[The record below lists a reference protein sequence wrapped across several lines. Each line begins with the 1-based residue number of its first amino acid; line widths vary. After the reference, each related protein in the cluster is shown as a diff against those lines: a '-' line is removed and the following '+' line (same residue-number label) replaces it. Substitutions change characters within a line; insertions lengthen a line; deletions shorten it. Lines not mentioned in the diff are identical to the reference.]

1 MKKILCI
8 CRFNS
13 IYIHKMK
20 RLLSVLG
27 AMIFLAPLFSQEYLP
42 TPENLEKFL
51 KTKTL
56 VVLDPNPLNTYDS
69 EIMEAMENEW
79 TLTEFEAIRYDE
91 FEQKRMDPQYSFIKL
106 VNITFEKDE
115 LNAVYKFMNLS
126 LGGDYFSINQMP
138 DIVSVPVAYNNV
150 DEESYNYKLGIIVRF
165 IQNHIKLIYEHPEI
179 ISANIFKYYNNNKGE
194 VKDKKLYLITDEL
207 EPSIN
212 SRARISKIYPYNF
225 TLVTR
230 EDIKDAITNRDD
242 DVVFLHKVGPEGT
255 RLKAR
260 CYKILIGAG
269 DANFYYFDYHMI
281 NDKKPDGFLDDDL
294 KKISK

>member
-1 MKKILCI
+1 
-8 CRFNS
+8 
-13 IYIHKMK
+13 MK
-20 RLLSVLG
+20 RLLSVSG
-27 AMIFLAPLFSQEYLP
+27 VMIFLAPLFSQEYLP

-91 FEQKRMDPQYSFIKL
+91 FEQKRKDPQYSFLKL
-106 VNITFEKDE
+106 VNITFEKDK
-115 LNAVYKFMNLS
+115 LNAVYKFLNLS

-150 DEESYNYKLGIIVRF
+150 DEDSYNYKLGILVRF

-179 ISANIFKYYNNNKGE
+179 ISANIFKHYNDNKGD
-194 VKDKKLYLITDEL
+194 VKEKTLYLITDEL

-230 EDIKDAITNRDD
+230 EDIKDAIANRDN

-255 RLKAR
+255 RLNAR
-260 CYKILIGAG
+260 CYNILIGAG
-269 DANFYYFDYHMI
+269 NANFYYFDYHMI
-281 NDKKPDGFLDDDL
+281 NDKKPDGFLEDDL

>member
-1 MKKILCI
+1 
-8 CRFNS
+8 
-13 IYIHKMK
+13 MK

-27 AMIFLAPLFSQEYLP
+27 TLIFLAPLFSQEYLP

-56 VVLDPNPLNTYDS
+56 VVLDQNPLNTYDS

-79 TLTEFEAIRYDE
+79 TLTEFETIRYDE
-91 FEQKRMDPQYSFIKL
+91 FEQKRKDPQYSFLKM
-106 VNITFEKDE
+106 VNVTFEKDK
-115 LNAVYKFMNLS
+115 LNAVYKFLDLS
-126 LGGDYFSINQMP
+126 LGGDYFNINQMP

-150 DEESYNYKLGIIVRF
+150 DEDSYNYKLGILVRF
-165 IQNHIKLIYEHPEI
+165 IQNHVKLIYEHPEI
-179 ISANIFKYYNNNKGE
+179 ISTNIFKHYNDNKGD
-194 VKDKKLYLITDEL
+194 VKGKTLYLIADEL

-230 EDIKDAITNRDD
+230 DDIKDAITNRDN

-255 RLKAR
+255 RLNAR

-281 NDKKPDGFLDDDL
+281 NDKKPDGFLEDDL

>member
-8 CRFNS
+8 YQFNP
-13 IYIHKMK
+13 INIHKMK

-91 FEQKRMDPQYSFIKL
+91 FEQKRKDPQYSFIKL
-106 VNITFEKDE
+106 MNITFEKDE
-115 LNAVYKFMNLS
+115 LNAVYKFLNLS
-126 LGGDYFSINQMP
+126 LGGDYSSINQMP

-150 DEESYNYKLGIIVRF
+150 DEDSYNYKLGILVRF

-179 ISANIFKYYNNNKGE
+179 ISANIFKYYNKNKGD
-194 VKDKKLYLITDEL
+194 VKDKTLYLITDEL

-212 SRARISKIYPYNF
+212 SKARISKIYPYNF

-230 EDIKDAITNRDD
+230 EDIKDAIANRDN

-255 RLKAR
+255 RLNAR
-260 CYKILIGAG
+260 CYNILIGAG
-269 DANFYYFDYHMI
+269 NANFYYFDYHMI
-281 NDKKPDGFLDDDL
+281 NDKKPDGFLEDDL